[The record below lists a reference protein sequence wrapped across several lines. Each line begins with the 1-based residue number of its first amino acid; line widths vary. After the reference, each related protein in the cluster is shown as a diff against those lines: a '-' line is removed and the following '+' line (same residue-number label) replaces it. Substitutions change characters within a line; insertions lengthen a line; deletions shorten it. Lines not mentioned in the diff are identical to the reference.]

1 MKATDVLEKA
11 AKHMRDR
18 AATYD
23 KPEGERS
30 MSKTVAAFNAIT
42 GKSLSVAEGW
52 QFMAVLKQV
61 RAFQNPAKPHQ
72 DSLEDGVAYAAL
84 MAEEMLSAQP
94 APFTAESIGA
104 ITAHGEAVP
113 VEDRNCESCIRYVKN
128 RCVVSSECGK
138 YTLWSPR

>member
-30 MSKTVAAFNAIT
+30 MAKTVAAFNAIT

-61 RAFQNPAKPHQ
+61 RVFQNPARPHQ
-72 DSLEDGVAYAAL
+72 DSLEDGVAYVAL
-84 MAEEMLSAQP
+84 LAEEMLSAEP
-94 APFTAESIGA
+94 APVTASIGI
-104 ITAHGEAVP
+104 ITAHSEAVP

>member
-30 MSKTVAAFNAIT
+30 MAKTVAAFNAIT

-52 QFMAVLKQV
+52 LFMAVLKQV

-84 MAEEMLSAQP
+84 LAEEML
-94 APFTAESIGA
+94 TAEPA
-104 ITAHGEAVP
+104 MKPAMMEKA
-113 VEDRNCESCIRYVKN
+113 CIQCRFV
-128 RCVVSSECGK
+128 CGPTSSEQPSAHRLE
-138 YTLWSPR
+138 TLTIKLAYRHA